1 MPNRVPSFTYW
12 GNLGLCVIYP
22 VSIHVSGRQWEDKS
36 ILVTLKAW
44 DEGIR
49 CFGFADSF
57 GVTQPEYVPSPK
69 VEKSIQKAVDD
80 CRLWDERM
88 THLCQLNAQVREMKA
103 LLGDMLNEYDF
114 SVARLA

>member
-12 GNLGLCVIYP
+12 GNLGLSVIYP
-22 VSIHVSGRQWEDKS
+22 VSVHISGRQWEDKN

-44 DEGIR
+44 DEGVR
-49 CFGFADSF
+49 KFGFVDSF

-69 VEKSIQKAVDD
+69 VEKGLQKAVDD
-80 CRLWDERM
+80 CRIWDERM
-88 THLCQLNAQVREMKA
+88 TRFCMLNAQVREMKA

-114 SVARLA
+114 SISRLV